1 MLLLLL
7 RVLLAVGGWSASKD
21 FWKATSVAPC
31 MMIPEDEPKMKM
43 VKIYHATSYRKGR
56 THLLGACEIYGL
68 GGL

>member
-43 VKIYHATSYRKGR
+43 VKIY
-56 THLLGACEIYGL
+56 
-68 GGL
+68 